1 VESKT
6 LYLFALLNC
15 YLIVAVLML
24 NKFLFQ
30 LYGDSDD
37 LKVSDVLE
45 VLNSISKI
53 SNSGFENS
61 SEEAKKVL
69 EQESGSNLVNDLLST
84 IVRVTTC
91 QLS

>member
-1 VESKT
+1 M
-6 LYLFALLNC
+6 F
-15 YLIVAVLML
+15 

>member
-1 VESKT
+1 
-6 LYLFALLNC
+6 
-15 YLIVAVLML
+15 ML

>member
-1 VESKT
+1 M
-6 LYLFALLNC
+6 F
-15 YLIVAVLML
+15 

-45 VLNSISKI
+45 VLNSISKQ
-53 SNSGFENS
+53 NSGFENS

-69 EQESGSNLVNDLLST
+69 EQESGSNLVNNFGFFLVNNSLAF
-84 IVRVTTC
+84 VNYN
-91 QLS
+91 